1 MLTHFD
7 LRSLDGRTS
16 VISHS
21 SKQPDE
27 VFVLGVIP
35 HIHEA
40 TPTIVNRYAVE
51 ELVRF
56 AQEVLKK
63 FKPEALKLEIEGDY
77 VEKERS

>member
-16 VISHS
+16 AISHS
-21 SKQPDE
+21 SKKPDE

-35 HIHEA
+35 HM
-40 TPTIVNRYAVE
+40 NRYAVE

-63 FKPEALKLEIEGDY
+63 FKPEAL
-77 VEKERS
+77 RP